1 MNGSLN
7 NVLPLV
13 RPLVA
18 RRHLEQPV
26 PAKVI
31 PLHPRRRGSEIV
43 RVVLG
48 SLFLALALVSVM
60 MLVSMVWAASRL
72 GADLYGFWM
81 GWPV

>member
-13 RPLVA
+13 QPLVA
-18 RRHLEQPV
+18 RRHLQLI

-31 PLHPRRRGSEIV
+31 SLHPRRRRGDIV

-48 SLFLALALVSVM
+48 ALFLALVAVM
-60 MLVSMVWAASRL
+60 VFVLMARVASRL
-72 GADLYGFWM
+72 GPDLYGFWV